1 MHIRAQVFPR
11 NHRCLVY
18 PFPIPKEGKMKSM
31 KMLFLAIG
39 LSFYFAQIAPA
50 EWTPAMRLTWTS
62 GGSWFP
68 AITVDSSGHLHV
80 VWSDSTPGN
89 DEIYCKQSTD
99 AGVTWTASQRLTWNS
114 GPSQYPASSVDS
126 SGNLHI
132 VWSDYTPGN
141 IEIYYRKY
149 MK

>member
-1 MHIRAQVFPR
+1 
-11 NHRCLVY
+11 
-18 PFPIPKEGKMKSM
+18 MKSM